1 MQLKGKG
8 ENAEMMVM
16 EETLRRYGWVNSS
29 ITNLQPCNLI
39 TVRQKIFRYLTC
51 FKIPC
56 QFLISAT
63 TLISTA
69 DYH

>member
-39 TVRQKIFRYLTC
+39 TVRQKFFVI
-51 FKIPC
+51 
-56 QFLISAT
+56 
-63 TLISTA
+63 
-69 DYH
+69 